1 MPKQIVKRGL
11 ERVAQFMS
19 ADRREDALLKQLRM
33 KHPAHKKPAELDKP
47 SIGDRVAD
55 AVASTVGSWTFI
67 IIQSG
72 MLVAWIIGNSLAGD
86 KAWDPFPFILL
97 NLMLSFQAAY
107 TAPIIMMAQ
116 NRQSDID
123 RARAEQDYEVNLK
136 AELEIELLHQKI
148 DLMREQEI
156 ARLSAMVEELAQIIK
171 AQQAGNTSKS

>member
-1 MPKQIVKRGL
+1 MPKRIVQRGL
-11 ERVAQFMS
+11 QRVAQLIN
-19 ADRREDALLKQLRM
+19 ADQREESLLKQLRQ
-33 KHPAHKKPAELDKP
+33 KHPARQKITDLDRP
-47 SIGDRVAD
+47 SLGDRIAD

-67 IIQSG
+67 IVQSV
-72 MLVAWIIGNSLAGD
+72 LLIAWIIGNSLAGAD

-123 RARAEQDYEVNLK
+123 RKKAEQDYEVNLK
-136 AELEIELLHQKI
+136 AELEIELLHQKV

-156 ARLSAMVEELAQIIK
+156 ARLNTLVEELTQIIK
-171 AQQAGNTSKS
+171 EQQTGG